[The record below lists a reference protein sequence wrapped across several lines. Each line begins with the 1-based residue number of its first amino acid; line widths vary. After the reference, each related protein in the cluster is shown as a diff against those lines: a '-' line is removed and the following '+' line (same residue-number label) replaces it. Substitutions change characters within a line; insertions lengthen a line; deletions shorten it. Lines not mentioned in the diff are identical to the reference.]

1 MTTRQVRGPAVRE
14 RLLDAAETLFYE
26 RGITGTGV
34 DAVLREAGVST
45 ATLYAHF
52 GGKDALVA
60 AYLERRLAR
69 WRQVWAD
76 AVEAPPRR
84 RRRGCSP
91 VFDALGQF
99 RADQPARRGCA
110 VLAAAVE
117 LPGPGHPALDV
128 VASDTDYLRE
138 RLHALAADVGVP
150 DPAELAEEVLL
161 VYDGTLSAFLRG
173 PVGDPIARG
182 RALAA
187 ACVSGRTV
195 MRNLVAGAAEVY
207 DVAGWHAEVGV
218 DHEPSQVAGVRLRLP
233 AEQLGGPWTR
243 RRSARRPRRAA
254 RSARRR

>member
-1 MTTRQVRGPAVRE
+1 MRGPAVRE

-34 DAVLREAGVST
+34 DAVLHEAGVST

-76 AVEAPPRR
+76 AVDAAATPEARLLA
-84 RRRGCSP
+84 
-91 VFDALGQF
+91 VFDALAQF

-110 VLAAAVE
+110 MLAAAVE

-128 VASDTDYLRE
+128 VASDTDHLRE

-150 DPAELAEEVLL
+150 DPDELAEDVLL

-173 PVGDPIARG
+173 AVGDPVARG
-182 RALAA
+182 RTLAA
-187 ACVSGRTV
+187 ACVRART
-195 MRNLVAGAAEVY
+195 
-207 DVAGWHAEVGV
+207 
-218 DHEPSQVAGVRLRLP
+218 P
-233 AEQLGGPWTR
+233 
-243 RRSARRPRRAA
+243 
-254 RSARRR
+254 

>member
-1 MTTRQVRGPAVRE
+1 MRGPAVRE

-60 AYLERRLAR
+60 AYLERRLVR

-76 AVEAPPRR
+76 AVDAAPTPEARLLA
-84 RRRGCSP
+84 

-110 VLAAAVE
+110 ILAAAVE

-187 ACVSGRTV
+187 ACPQQARTSSGTFGGRPP
-195 MRNLVAGAAEVY
+195 GSAEC
-207 DVAGWHAEVGV
+207 D
-218 DHEPSQVAGVRLRLP
+218 L
-233 AEQLGGPWTR
+233 
-243 RRSARRPRRAA
+243 
-254 RSARRR
+254 